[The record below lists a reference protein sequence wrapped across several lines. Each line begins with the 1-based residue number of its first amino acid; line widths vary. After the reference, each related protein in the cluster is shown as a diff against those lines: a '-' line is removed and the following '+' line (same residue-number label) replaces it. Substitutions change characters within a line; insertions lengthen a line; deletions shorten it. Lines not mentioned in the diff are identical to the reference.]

1 MASPAKSEN
10 STVLNGIPNM
20 SPIKTQRRFAPRR
33 RKPKTAGGGYSILNL
48 TARLIAW
55 YALYTVL
62 FRCPAHPTPDSPGI
76 CHPAHTIKTAVRPH
90 IQPYYD
96 AYVFPYVQQY
106 SPYIQEANKDYIIPT
121 YTKVRASYHQYAEP
135 YVTRSSDS
143 AVAVYKRFLGPHVA
157 TAQSKMEDY
166 ITIYVS
172 PHAETAN
179 KVWINDVKPTV
190 DVTEEKVEVFFKDNV
205 LPKYNRVH
213 PYLAKLFEQVR
224 YVVTA
229 IVAPIVKE
237 GGEKAVGWGRGM
249 WSEVVRPQ
257 VGRIGERLGGT
268 NGNGVPAN
276 AVSSSL
282 FSSLSA
288 AKPSKGASAASIS
301 SMVSVASAAKAS
313 ESAAGSSEKVKKL
326 SKEEEREMIEQDLIA
341 WTAKFRASSDKTLAD
356 LKIQIDNVAEK
367 AYNRKRK
374 SVETDLTSLQR
385 LVDDG
390 FTNLKAEIVSLT
402 KQLTPESSSDAKNAA
417 EEKLFTAARH
427 LGTEIR
433 DKAQYIR
440 KDAEKCLAKVYDDVS
455 EAADQHLVVLDG
467 INDMGMQELGMK
479 WAWMDYVTYKDWA
492 KYHDLKKQMKE
503 SRSTIIK
510 SAESNEEL
518 VKITQWIQDE
528 WEGKATDI
536 AKAAAEEL
544 NRVKKV
550 GKKKIE
556 LADTSDNF
564 TDDHIP
570 VAAKKAGQA
579 ILGGT
584 EKLKIVVEGTIKDT
598 AEEAKLKIE
607 EIVIR
612 PSSTP
617 ASESIISAA
626 SEAVQ
631 NVASQASEKIYGTEP
646 NAAEKVATAVSEA
659 VDSASSIASTATDVV
674 KAKVPGGVE
683 AGFVA
688 NAESVL
694 YEDGE
699 DFVDGVQSRLA
710 EASKAVS
717 QAVLDAVGRGTTTT
731 PLPESLQSRASE
743 LHASA
748 ISVASSIL
756 HGTPTPVTEE
766 WASIATDKYS
776 SAVAAASSILYGT
789 PTPTYEMLIQK
800 AKEAYARAT
809 EAAGDSLQ
817 AAKSLAVTTDKP
829 IQESMYSVAS
839 EKYSSALSV
848 ADASY
853 SSILSAGA
861 EAKKKYDAAL
871 ADAQYRQKQAEAAA
885 SIAEHREHIMNLAHE
900 KFLQAAE
907 DAEKTYNS
915 WYYAASSQ
923 IYGTPAP
930 SGVSASAASLASE
943 AAESIASASDSAQEL
958 AALRYA
964 ELQSLVNEL
973 IYGKEPTF
981 SESVMNRFSSALYGT
996 PAPLLSRVS
1005 SVAASATEAVASMPP
1020 AIDAMVS
1027 DAISRVK
1034 AAAAEAS
1041 TAVYGKEPTQIEK
1054 YQQRLRILGQEAV
1067 DSISVAVYGTEK
1079 STFEKAT
1086 ETAASMASQASEN
1099 VAYAASQASSA
1110 ASSVGVKLGFVEE
1123 EKAYKDQLIEN
1134 ARKRIWSVI
1143 ESAEEALRSVGECAE
1158 GYARQAEEAYESV
1171 KEKVRDEL

>member
-20 SPIKTQRRFAPRR
+20 PPIKTHRRSAPRK
-33 RKPKTAGGGYSILNL
+33 RKPKTAEGGYSILNI

-62 FRCPAHPTPDSPGI
+62 FQCPVHPTPDSPGI
-76 CHPAHTIKTAVRPH
+76 CHPAYTIKTAIRPH

-96 AYVFPYVQQY
+96 AYVLPYVQQC
-106 SPYIQEANKDYIIPT
+106 SPYIQEVNNGYIIPT
-121 YTKVRASYHQYAEP
+121 YTEVRASYHQYAEP
-135 YVTRSSDS
+135 YVTRCSNS

-157 TAQSKMEDY
+157 TAQRKMDDY

-205 LPKYNRVH
+205 LPRYNRVH

-301 SMVSVASAAKAS
+301 SMVSVASVAKAS
-313 ESAAGSSEKVKKL
+313 ESAAGSSEQAKKL
-326 SKEEEREMIEQDLIA
+326 TKEEEREMIEQDLIT

-356 LKIQIDNVAEK
+356 LKTQIDTVAEK

-374 SVETDLTSLQR
+374 TVETDLTSLQR

-440 KDAEKCLAKVYDDVS
+440 KDAEMCLAKVYDDVS

-467 INDMGMQELGMK
+467 INDMGIQELGMK

-492 KYHDLKKQMKE
+492 KYHDLKKQIKE

-556 LADTSDNF
+556 LADASDDF
-564 TDDHIP
+564 TDDYIP

-584 EKLKIVVEGTIKDT
+584 EKLKIVEGAIKDT
-598 AEEAKLKIE
+598 AEEAKLKVE

-617 ASESIISAA
+617 SSESIISAA

-659 VDSASSIASTATDVV
+659 VDPVSSIASAANEAV

-699 DFVDGVQSRLA
+699 DLVDGVQSRLA

-717 QAVLDAVGRGTTTT
+717 QAVLDAIGRGTTTT
-731 PLPESLQSRASE
+731 PLPECLQSRASE

-756 HGTPTPVTEE
+756 YGTPTPVTEE

-789 PTPTYEMLIQK
+789 PTPTYDMLMQK

-839 EKYSSALSV
+839 EKYSSALSA
-848 ADASY
+848 ADVSY
-853 SSILSAGA
+853 SSIFSAGA
-861 EAKKKYDAAL
+861 EAKKKYDAAI
-871 ADAQYRQKQAEAAA
+871 ANAQSRQKQAEAAA
-885 SIAEHREHIMNLAHE
+885 STAEHREHIMNLAHE
-900 KFLQAAE
+900 KFLQAVE

-930 SGVSASAASLASE
+930 SGVSASAASFASE
-943 AAESIASASDSAQEL
+943 AAESIASASDNAQEL

-1005 SVAASATEAVASMPP
+1005 SVAASATAAVASMPP

-1041 TAVYGKEPTQIEK
+1041 TAVYGKESTQIEK
-1054 YQQRLRILGQEAV
+1054 YQQRLRVLGQEAV
-1067 DSISVAVYGTEK
+1067 DSVSVAVYGTEK

-1086 ETAASMASQASEN
+1086 ETAASMASLASEN

-1134 ARKRIWSVI
+1134 ARKQIWSAI
-1143 ESAEEALRSVGECAE
+1143 ESAEETLRSVGECAE
-1158 GYARQAEEAYESV
+1158 GYAKQAEEVYESV